1 MESKIQSAR
10 ELKVASFRGRLS
22 ITMKRVVSEGKLGMG
37 TNILDLPHIAEVSKT
52 PEIPENAPLP
62 EIKTREKKKKK
73 KIKYSQRI

>member
-1 MESKIQSAR
+1 
-10 ELKVASFRGRLS
+10 
-22 ITMKRVVSEGKLGMG
+22 MKRVVSEGKLGMG

-73 KIKYSQRI
+73 IKYSQRI